1 VQNEEKPMLLKV
13 GELAKRSGLTVRTLH
28 HYDDIGLL
36 TPSARSESG
45 YRLYDRADIAR
56 LHQIQALR
64 RFGMSLAD
72 IGAFL
77 AGPGSPLAS
86 IVERQ
91 LSMLKSQIAQ
101 AARLHERLSRLRDLL
116 ARGEEP
122 ELAEWLTTL
131 ESMTMY
137 DKYFTQDELER
148 LPLLDASTQQAAE
161 WRALVEEV
169 RDAMKRNLKPASQEA
184 QALGK
189 RWLALLERGT
199 NADPVLFAKLDQMH
213 LNEPS
218 LYDRSGIPPEM
229 RTYIL
234 EACQETKLAVF
245 ERYLTPDEMR
255 FVRANYG
262 KRMHEWPP
270 LIGEVHE
277 ELKKGTAPDDP
288 KVQRLALRWLD
299 LFRSYATDNPETH
312 AKIRLALE
320 REPDLKSP
328 WIDAEFIEFLRKA
341 MEALKV
347 SSATPEY
354 SPRTSAARE

>member
-1 VQNEEKPMLLKV
+1 MLLKV

-45 YRLYDRADIAR
+45 YRLYDKTDIAR

-77 AGPGSPLAS
+77 ACPGTPLAS

-91 LSMLKSQIAQ
+91 LSMLKSQIEQ
-101 AARLHERLSRLRDLL
+101 AARLHERLSRLRDQL
-116 ARGEEP
+116 ACGEEP

-137 DKYFTQDELER
+137 DKYFTEDEIKQ

-161 WRALVEEV
+161 WRALVDEV
-169 RDAMKRNLKPASQEA
+169 RDAMERNVAPREAEA

-189 RWLALLERGT
+189 RWMTLLERDT
-199 NADPVLFAKLDQMH
+199 NADPVLVAKLDQMH

-218 LYDRSGIPPEM
+218 LHDRIGISPEV

-234 EACQETKLAVF
+234 ETNQETKLAVF

-270 LIGEVHE
+270 LIGEVRA

-288 KVQRLALRWLD
+288 KMQQLALRWLN

-320 REPDLKSP
+320 REPDLRSA
-328 WIDAEFIEFLRKA
+328 WIDAEFREFLRKA
-341 MEALKV
+341 MIALKP
-347 SSATPEY
+347 A
-354 SPRTSAARE
+354 